1 MRLIDLDAFRS
12 DYELR
17 EHCEECGRYG
27 KKDCDYASYSARD
40 FCGWLDDAPTV
51 PAVPL
56 DKLCEWLA
64 EHYGSPCQLA
74 EIDCYPQC
82 EPDENGECYGMRTD
96 DKRCW
101 HDYLTKWMEGLDA
114 KK

>member
-1 MRLIDLDAFRS
+1 MDLISRKAAIDAL
-12 DYELR
+12 EMNG
-17 EHCEECGRYG
+17 CCGMGVTYI
-27 KKDCDYASYSARD
+27 KDCDS
-40 FCGWLDDAPTV
+40 V

-64 EHYGSPCQLA
+64 EHYGAPCQRS

-96 DKRCW
+96 DKKCW
-101 HDYLTKWMEGLDA
+101 HDYLSKWTEGLDA
-114 KK
+114 AD

>member
-1 MRLIDLDAFRS
+1 MDLISRKAAIEAIGERPENWTDTPAEIEAVRSYDNAIDDLKSVPA
-12 DYELR
+12 
-17 EHCEECGRYG
+17 
-27 KKDCDYASYSARD
+27 
-40 FCGWLDDAPTV
+40 V

-56 DKLCEWLA
+56 DRLCEWLA

-96 DKRCW
+96 DKKCW
-101 HDYLTKWMEGLDA
+101 HDYLTKWTEGLDA
-114 KK
+114 DRP

>member
-1 MRLIDLDAFRS
+1 MDDLISREAALDAINVPDEGCSNPGERHGIIFARV
-12 DYELR
+12 EARRRIR
-17 EHCEECGRYG
+17 EIPSVE
-27 KKDCDYASYSARD
+27 
-40 FCGWLDDAPTV
+40 
-51 PAVPL
+51 AVPL
-56 DKLCEWLA
+56 DKLCEFLA
-64 EHYGSPCQLA
+64 GLYGSPCQLA

-114 KK
+114 KAD

>member
-1 MRLIDLDAFRS
+1 MDLISRKSVAEKMARRRDYVGRPS
-12 DYELR
+12 DP
-17 EHCEECGRYG
+17 
-27 KKDCDYASYSARD
+27 DCIIADEPS
-40 FCGWLDDAPTV
+40 V

-96 DKRCW
+96 DKKCW
-101 HDYLTKWMEGLDA
+101 HDYLTKWTEGLDA
-114 KK
+114 YRP

>member
-1 MRLIDLDAFRS
+1 MDDLISRKAAIES
-12 DYELR
+12 I
-17 EHCEECGRYG
+17 
-27 KKDCDYASYSARD
+27 KDPVVKGFALYALKNVPS
-40 FCGWLDDAPTV
+40 V

-114 KK
+114 K